1 MSKEEIKEKVQ
12 EIIDNNYSKFMGT
25 NEAEIHSCFEIAELF
40 DQNTKKLIDEIA
52 ELRKTGLEAIKIAED
67 LSYLKK
73 KYETRVE
80 ELQAENTKLKASKSE
95 ANEAVE
101 SQEDILRELISLIQ
115 TSSSVGIVMQQFTIT
130 RNNK

>member
-25 NEAEIHSCFEIAELF
+25 NEAEIHSCFEIAEL
-40 DQNTKKLIDEIA
+40 
-52 ELRKTGLEAIKIAED
+52 RKTGLEAIKIAED

-80 ELQAENTKLKASKSE
+80 ESQAENTKLKASKSE
-95 ANEAVE
+95 ANEA
-101 SQEDILRELISLIQ
+101 DILHWTLHNYKPYEDGMNMVWRNINPDIDTLHTSKELTEI
-115 TSSSVGIVMQQFTIT
+115 FKT